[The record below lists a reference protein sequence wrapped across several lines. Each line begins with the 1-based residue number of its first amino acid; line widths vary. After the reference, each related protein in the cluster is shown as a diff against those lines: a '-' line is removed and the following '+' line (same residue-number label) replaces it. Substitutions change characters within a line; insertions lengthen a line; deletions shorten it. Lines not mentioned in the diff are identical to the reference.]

1 MNSVQQE
8 LDPVHLLTTCPSTFS
23 VIPPVQRWSTPIK
36 QGSEKAYVPALSM
49 VLSASKRATA
59 VLSAV
64 TCFFMGIKFVRLI
77 DQSSRR
83 HNTLR
88 AAGVNSI
95 SQVSDIKSRSNYLF
109 PLPYRTDSQGNAGC
123 RVIPRGQGAS
133 HSWSMGRGMNHI
145 SRSHRKKFSVCS
157 HSVKGK
163 QNLQWAS
170 SSFGD
175 RQPPWGK
182 PNP

>member
-1 MNSVQQE
+1 
-8 LDPVHLLTTCPSTFS
+8 
-23 VIPPVQRWSTPIK
+23 
-36 QGSEKAYVPALSM
+36 M

-59 VLSAV
+59 VLSTV
-64 TCFFMGIKFVRLI
+64 TCLFMGIKFVRLI
-77 DQSSRR
+77 DQSRRR

-88 AAGVNSI
+88 SAGVNSI
-95 SQVSDIKSRSNYLF
+95 SQVSDIKSCSNYLF
-109 PLPYRTDSQGNAGC
+109 PLPSITTYRTDSQGNTGW
-123 RVIPRGQGAS
+123 RVIPRRQGAS
-133 HSWSMGRGMNHI
+133 HSCSMGRGMNHI

-175 RQPPWGK
+175 R
-182 PNP
+182 